1 MIQDIQHNDKIVI
14 SEEIAYS
21 LPKQVGQ
28 LEGCD
33 MFAKLL
39 KKKRQKEIVDI
50 DVNEP
55 LPNLAVKTCANCGE
69 SLTGVFCMA
78 CGQKD
83 TILQRP
89 FWTLIE
95 DTLGD
100 LFSFDSRLSATL
112 IPLFFK
118 PGYVTREFNLGRRTR
133 FVPPFRQYLAISVI
147 FFLLLVSVDIQL
159 FEDKSDPSKTDA
171 SPASANVKL
180 TMNGAP
186 VGQETTDQPAPL
198 MTAPLK
204 NVDAEDLSPEILD
217 EVTERMTKNREENL
231 KNSTETEKQL
241 YDRSVS
247 LMSGIKKVWADP
259 KLLNVV
265 IANWT
270 PKMMFV
276 MLPLFAILLKL
287 FYIRRKKYYIEHL
300 VFSLYFHGFIF
311 LLFTA
316 MLLLYQFVPQS
327 DGYLDVMLW
336 YIPVYLYLALWRVYQ
351 QGPIKTF
358 FKTALIS
365 MFYVILLSTGL
376 TIAIGYGLSEV

>member
-1 MIQDIQHNDKIVI
+1 
-14 SEEIAYS
+14 
-21 LPKQVGQ
+21 
-28 LEGCD
+28 